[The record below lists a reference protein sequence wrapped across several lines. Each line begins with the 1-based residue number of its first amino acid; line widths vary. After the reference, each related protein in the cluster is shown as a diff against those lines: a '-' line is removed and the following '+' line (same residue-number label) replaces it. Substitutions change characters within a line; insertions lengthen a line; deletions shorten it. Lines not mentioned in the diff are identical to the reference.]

1 MGRILR
7 IAALLLVSGVALS
20 VPAQAKSSGEVAVGS
35 RLMTVKYEACRQEAK
50 RQHLHLLARYR
61 FLRKCH
67 LQP

>member
-1 MGRILR
+1 MLRILR
-7 IAALLLVSGVALS
+7 TAAFLLMPAVALS
-20 VPAQAKSSGEVAVGS
+20 AAAQAKSSGEVAVGS

>member
-1 MGRILR
+1 MLRILR
-7 IAALLLVSGVALS
+7 TAAFLLMPAAALSA
-20 VPAQAKSSGEVAVGS
+20 PAQAKSPGEVAAGS